1 MCRKELLLNYAEAL
15 SDKPIAAGD
24 AFGYDVEIER
34 ERLQLQKME
43 IEYKRLAREWDMK
56 RHAEVMDIKR
66 V

>member
-1 MCRKELLLNYAEAL
+1 L

-43 IEYKRLAREWDMK
+43 IEYKRARGWEMIEE
-56 RHAEVMDIKR
+56 AF
-66 V
+66 